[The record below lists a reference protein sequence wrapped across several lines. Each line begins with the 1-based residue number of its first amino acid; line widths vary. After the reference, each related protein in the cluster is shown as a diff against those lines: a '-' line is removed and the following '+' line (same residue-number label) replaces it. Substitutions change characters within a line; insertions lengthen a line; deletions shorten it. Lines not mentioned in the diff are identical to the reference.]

1 MEVTSHKGMTPAA
14 EHVVDQATKRAAEIL
29 QDTDRVAHRLARYY
43 ARRGNYAGS
52 TFLDLNPN
60 NPLVIEASDLFATT
74 LLSVQIPPMA
84 ARNILE
90 PGATSMYLTRLL
102 NQDELAVDINLA
114 VSTDAT
120 LAAMRELHV
129 ALKQALSPHNVS
141 QSNRWVTA
149 SKLSAK
155 ASRPVPCSRL
165 PLRAFEWAI
174 PTPCFGIWT
183 LRSGLTQSR
192 RAAHSRRASHAGMR
206 SDLNQ
211 RCWKVTRCDAGTGG
225 ESTGL
230 KSRGADPGRLG
241 PTEASVRPP
250 RPSPAPF
257 KVIAHPLACRACQ
270 ATTTAPAPEVSTAR
284 QLPGRDN
291 WLVRVWTRPNVP
303 AFWRRLA
310 GAS

>member
-149 SKLSAK
+149 SKLSARKRPDLFPVRDELVKRLLGLWDFGNFEVDWQVYRHLLRNK
-155 ASRPVPCSRL
+155 AL
-165 PLRAFEWAI
+165 MDKLRDAVDAAATTEGVRVGDPNALLRHLDVAL
-174 PTPCFGIWT
+174 WT
-183 LRSGLTQSR
+183 
-192 RAAHSRRASHAGMR
+192 HA
-206 SDLNQ
+206 
-211 RCWKVTRCDAGTGG
+211 K
-225 ESTGL
+225 
-230 KSRGADPGRLG
+230 
-241 PTEASVRPP
+241 PP
-250 RPSPAPF
+250 RG
-257 KVIAHPLACRACQ
+257 
-270 ATTTAPAPEVSTAR
+270 T
-284 QLPGRDN
+284 
-291 WLVRVWTRPNVP
+291 
-303 AFWRRLA
+303 
-310 GAS
+310 